1 MSERRKS
8 RRVSSRQA
16 ELPQKKEETR
26 TGRRSSSRRKRLDD
40 DDDDKKPKKVDS
52 KKNRATGEN
61 NTNNNSK
68 KNNYYDDRSYTWLDD
83 SGNPTP
89 VVKQKQYPSLRMVLH
104 GRTTIVTVGDTVL
117 LASSDETANDEESF
131 VGKVEGMW
139 QSQTRK
145 IDPIEYGMK
154 LRVRWY
160 FKKNDVNGLN
170 SKRLRGPMSK
180 KRLMQSMTNKDL
192 ILSDQYDENDVL
204 TLLRKCT
211 VVHRRPTNGGDD
223 CCPISKNN
231 TFVSR
236 YRIHFT
242 NDGSPVVT
250 AYDGIDEVFPSTESE
265 DDYDGKVA
273 TKIVE
278 SDEETETVHTT
289 EDGPE
294 HHKVAVVANMK
305 EKATDSSSS
314 SSSKEDK
321 TKNRDR
327 QIMSSAAKIVEEETK
342 VMNDKD
348 AAYRVSKRKRKSTTM
363 VMSSEGE
370 SDDDERQKQQQ
381 ENKERKASVI
391 LMRTDRK
398 EFTSTVDTNQQDT
411 SYLDDDVEDE
421 NFQSDE
427 DGGDDTQFSFGAKW
441 IASQE
446 SPTAASL

>member
-231 TFVSR
+231 KFVSR

-250 AYDGIDEVFPSTESE
+250 AYDGIDEVFPSAESE

-305 EKATDSSSS
+305 EKATDNSS

-321 TKNRDR
+321 TKNGDR

-348 AAYRVSKRKRKSTTM
+348 AANRVSKRKRKSTTM

>member
-231 TFVSR
+231 KFVSR

-250 AYDGIDEVFPSTESE
+250 AYDGIDEVFPSAESE

-273 TKIVE
+273 TEIVE

-305 EKATDSSSS
+305 EKATDNSS

-321 TKNRDR
+321 TKNGDR

-348 AAYRVSKRKRKSTTM
+348 AANRVSKRKRKSTTM